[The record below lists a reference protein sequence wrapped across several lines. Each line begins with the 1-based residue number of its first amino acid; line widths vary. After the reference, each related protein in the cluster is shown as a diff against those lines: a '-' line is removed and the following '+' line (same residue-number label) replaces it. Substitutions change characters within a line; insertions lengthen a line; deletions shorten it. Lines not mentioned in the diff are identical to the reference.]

1 MLKSWAKNYSIFLR
15 KICFGKEDG
24 FFLPLPRVFPATSA
38 VFLGLLT
45 FISSTGLAKGE
56 ISLISIGGGDQ
67 ELPFPVFLLTF
78 VFTVL
83 LLFGFCSM
91 ISTGLGLLSNSPRS
105 LEALD
110 VLFCLV
116 LKAGGETTNRE
127 DISDT
132 NSFSWAAASM
142 FLAKDKWETNKTLTC
157 NCLV

>member
-1 MLKSWAKNYSIFLR
+1 MLKSWTKNYSIFLR

-56 ISLISIGGGDQ
+56 ISLISTGGGDQ
-67 ELPFPVFLLTF
+67 ELPFPVFLLAF

-91 ISTGLGLLSNSPRS
+91 ISNGLGLLSSSPRS

-110 VLFCLV
+110 VQCIY
-116 LKAGGETTNRE
+116 T
-127 DISDT
+127 DT
-132 NSFSWAAASM
+132 NHSNPFGG
-142 FLAKDKWETNKTLTC
+142 D
-157 NCLV
+157 